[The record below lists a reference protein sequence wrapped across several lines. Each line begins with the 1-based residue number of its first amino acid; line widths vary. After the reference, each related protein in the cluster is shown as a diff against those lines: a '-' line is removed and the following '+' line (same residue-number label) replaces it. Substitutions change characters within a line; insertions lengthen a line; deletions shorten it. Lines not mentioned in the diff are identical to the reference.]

1 MKVFKKVTAFLL
13 ASMMIFTAVSA
24 QNAETEAET
33 EKPFAIES
41 LLAKQTVDHISQY
54 YKFDITKEELYE
66 KALRAAITE
75 HPEVI
80 ESVMRAMLDDLD
92 AYSGYLTEEELLA
105 YAGDLSSTFVGIG
118 VTIEELDGY
127 IKVIAPI
134 KNSPAEKAGIITGD
148 RIISV
153 NGESIVGKGIEYTQ
167 SLILGEEGSSVDVG
181 VLHENG
187 TQSVYTIIRAR
198 VKQATVYPA
207 VLENNI
213 GYIQVTQ
220 FSAPTPGEMKEA
232 LKNFDAVG
240 IKKLIIDMRNNPG
253 GDKDAL
259 VEMLQIFMPK
269 GAVFHVN
276 YKDEALNEVYYST
289 NRKAPAYDIAIL
301 INENSAS
308 AAEAFAGSM
317 QDAGHTV
324 VGMTSYGKGTV
335 QMITPT
341 IIGSA
346 VKLTIATYSTAK
358 KREINKVGVVPDA
371 MIKNEVSRLDE
382 NPEVEKMQYC
392 MEITS
397 ESEKTA
403 IKAVQQRLYALKYYR
418 GETDGVFTEELT
430 KAVTQFQN
438 AHGIE
443 PTGKLDI
450 MTQVEI
456 ANLSAGLETVVDLQL
471 DAAKDI
477 LETGKIPDDLKTE

>member
-1 MKVFKKVTAFLL
+1 MKVFKRFAAIALAIVMLFGTAVAKTAEDKKKPLAIEALL
-13 ASMMIFTAVSA
+13 A
-24 QNAETEAET
+24 E
-33 EKPFAIES
+33 
-41 LLAKQTVDHISQY
+41 QTKDHIAKY
-54 YKFDITKEELYE
+54 YKFDITEEELY
-66 KALRAAITE
+66 KRALQAVINE
-75 HPEVI
+75 NPELI
-80 ESVMRAMLDDLD
+80 EVAMRAMLDNLD
-92 AYSGYLTEEELLA
+92 TYSGYLTEEELLA

-134 KNSPAEKAGIITGD
+134 KNSPAENAGIMPGD

-153 NGESIVGKGIEYTQ
+153 NGENIVGKGIEYTQ
-167 SLILGEEGSSVDVG
+167 SIILGEEGTSVDVG

-187 TQSVYTIIRAR
+187 TESVYKITRAR

-207 VLENNI
+207 LLEDNI
-213 GYIQVTQ
+213 GYMQVTQ
-220 FSAPTPGEMKEA
+220 FAAPTPGETKEA
-232 LKNFDAVG
+232 LKFFEATGV
-240 IKKLIIDMRNNPG
+240 KKLIIDVRNNPG

-259 VEMLQIFMPK
+259 VEILKIFMPK

-276 YKDEALNEVYYST
+276 YKDEKLNETYYST
-289 NRKAPAYDIAIL
+289 NRKVPAFDIAIL

-317 QDAGHTV
+317 QDVGHTI

-371 MIKNEVSRLDE
+371 MIKNKEARLDE

-392 MEITS
+392 MEINADS
-397 ESEKTA
+397 GKSA

-418 GETDGVFTEELT
+418 GETDGIFTEELT
-430 KAVTQFQN
+430 KAVSQFQTASGIN
-438 AHGIE
+438 A
-443 PTGKLDI
+443 TGELDI

-456 ANLSAGLETVVDLQL
+456 ANRSANLETLVDLQL
-471 DAAKDI
+471 NAAIDI
-477 LETGKIPDDLKTE
+477 LKTGKIPADLKTK